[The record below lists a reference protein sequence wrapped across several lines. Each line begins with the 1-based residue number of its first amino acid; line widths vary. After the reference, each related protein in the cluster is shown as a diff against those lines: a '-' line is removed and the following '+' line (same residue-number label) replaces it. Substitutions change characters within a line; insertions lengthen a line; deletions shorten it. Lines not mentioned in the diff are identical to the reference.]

1 MYFVYMSESPMR
13 GSVQTMEGIRR
24 ILCLAAGMILILC
37 SAIAAAEEPAE
48 GAEQG
53 LDELRPLME
62 MTDVSETE
70 GMSLEEMTDAYTEA
84 AMSEYYDSITGF
96 SMQYPS
102 VFQFNEGGS
111 GNAAVTSDGKASIII
126 DNMPNPG
133 TLDENALIE
142 AIRMEI
148 PDAVPQKN
156 DQNGC
161 LRFDR
166 TIDNGQAA
174 QTDLYLLTEKSFHH
188 ITLRYP
194 AAEKETYSA
203 YAEYMINTMGT
214 TGTDLG

>member
-1 MYFVYMSESPMR
+1 MCFVYMSESPKR
-13 GSVQTMEGIRR
+13 GSVQTVEKIRK
-24 ILCLAAGMILILC
+24 ILCLAVSMMMILC
-37 SAIAAAEEPAE
+37 CAAAGAETPDE

-62 MTDVSETE
+62 MTDVNETE
-70 GMSLEEMTDAYTEA
+70 GMSLEEMTDAYMEA
-84 AMSEYYDSITGF
+84 AMSEYFDSVTGF

-102 VFQFNEGGS
+102 VFQFNEGSS
-111 GNAAVTSDGKASIII
+111 GNAAITEDGKASMII

-142 AIRMEI
+142 AIKMEI

-156 DQNGC
+156 EQNGC
-161 LRFDR
+161 MRFDR
-166 TIDNGQAA
+166 VTDGGETA

-188 ITLRYP
+188 VTLRYP
-194 AAEKETYSA
+194 VAEKETYSA

-214 TGTDLG
+214 SGTDLG

>member
-1 MYFVYMSESPMR
+1 MCFVYMSESPKR
-13 GSVQTMEGIRR
+13 GSVQTMEGSRK
-24 ILCLAAGMILILC
+24 ILCLAASIVMMILCIG
-37 SAIAAAEEPAE
+37 AAAAEEPAE

-62 MTDVSETE
+62 MTDVNETE

-84 AMSEYYDSITGF
+84 AMSEYYDSVTGF

-102 VFQFNEGGS
+102 VFQFNEGS
-111 GNAAVTSDGKASIII
+111 GTNTAATADGKAMMVI

-142 AIRMEI
+142 AIKMEI

-156 DQNGC
+156 EQNGC

-166 TIDNGQAA
+166 TADGNV

-194 AAEKETYSA
+194 AAEKETYDA

-214 TGTDLG
+214 AGTDLG

>member
-1 MYFVYMSESPMR
+1 
-13 GSVQTMEGIRR
+13 MEKFRT
-24 ILCLAAGMILILC
+24 ILCLAVSIMMILC
-37 SAIAAAEEPAE
+37 CAAAGAEEPAE

-62 MTDVSETE
+62 MTDVNETE

-84 AMSEYYDSITGF
+84 AMSEYFDSVTGF

-102 VFQFNEGGS
+102 VFQFKEGSS
-111 GNAAVTSDGKASIII
+111 GNAAVTGDGKASMII

-142 AIRMEI
+142 AIKMEI

-156 DQNGC
+156 EQNGC

-166 TIDNGQAA
+166 ITDGGENA

-188 ITLRYP
+188 VMLRYP
-194 AAEKETYSA
+194 AAEKETYNA

-214 TGTDLG
+214 SGTDLG

>member
-1 MYFVYMSESPMR
+1 
-13 GSVQTMEGIRR
+13 MEGSRK
-24 ILCLAAGMILILC
+24 ILCLAVSVMIMILC
-37 SAIAAAEEPAE
+37 FGAAAAEAPAE

-53 LDELRPLME
+53 IDELRPLME
-62 MTDVSETE
+62 MTDVNETE

-84 AMSEYYDSITGF
+84 AMSEYYDSVTGF

-102 VFQFNEGGS
+102 VFQFNESS
-111 GNAAVTSDGKASIII
+111 GVNTAVTADGKAFMII

-133 TLDENALIE
+133 TLEESALIE
-142 AIRMEI
+142 AVKMEI

-156 DQNGC
+156 EQNGC

-166 TIDNGQAA
+166 ITDENG

-194 AAEKETYSA
+194 AAEKDTYNA